1 MKDFIQLLKLPP
13 SILSAVSLAS
23 GLVLF
28 LPEHILN
35 KLGLINIPDTWRTI
49 LGISFI
55 VSTSVVA
62 IYIIII
68 LFRSLSYKINL
79 IRLNLRFPSIMKDL
93 TVNERKIVTLLL
105 RSENLTSRLPNNDGI
120 VLRLA
125 SKMVIQLTATNSIA
139 FGDDLR
145 IPYTLTPIAE
155 RYLRKHPEVCKDF
168 TIADLQELF
177 NRYNNPYL

>member
-1 MKDFIQLLKLPP
+1 MKDFVQLLKLPP
-13 SILSAVSLAS
+13 SILSAVSLAT

-28 LPEHILN
+28 LPEYILV
-35 KLGLINIPDTWRTI
+35 KLGLNNIPDTWRTI

-68 LFRSLSYKINL
+68 FIRGLSNKINL
-79 IRLNLRFPSIMKDL
+79 IRFKLRFPSIMKNL
-93 TVNERKIVTLLL
+93 TVEERKIATLLL

-125 SKMVIQLTATNSIA
+125 SKRVIQLTATNSIA

-155 RYLRKHPEVCKDF
+155 RYLRKHPEMYQNF
-168 TIADLQELF
+168 TIPDLQELF
-177 NRYNNPYL
+177 NRYNSPYL